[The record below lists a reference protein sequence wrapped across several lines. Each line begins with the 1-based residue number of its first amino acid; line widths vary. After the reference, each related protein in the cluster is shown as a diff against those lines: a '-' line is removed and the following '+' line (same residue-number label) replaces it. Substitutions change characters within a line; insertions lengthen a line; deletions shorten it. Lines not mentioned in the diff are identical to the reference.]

1 MLLNIKI
8 FKICI
13 MHEFPPPKG
22 QNMQT
27 CTEKV
32 SIFGVDK
39 SWNEY
44 LQSLRSVTIL
54 YKNMYLHGNPGS
66 SHDLSLGAGTERCM
80 VETQTSV
87 SITVADN
94 QHESGQG

>member
-1 MLLNIKI
+1 MLLKLKI

-13 MHEFPPPKG
+13 MHEFGPQKG

-32 SIFGVDK
+32 SLFGVVK
-39 SWNEY
+39 SWNKY

-54 YKNMYLHGNPGS
+54 YKDMHLHGNLDS
-66 SHDLSLGAGTERCM
+66 SYEEPKSPYNFFYYF
-80 VETQTSV
+80 
-87 SITVADN
+87 SI
-94 QHESGQG
+94 